1 MQAMSLT
8 NLKQTPQIPF
18 SLGFSAQHVELLQMI
33 GWGCIIRSTGFKL
46 PATPQSIYGS
56 TLKRGLRLRIN
67 SDS

>member
-8 NLKQTPQIPF
+8 NLKQTPQMPF

-46 PATPQSIYGS
+46 PARPNQSMAA
-56 TLKRGLRLRIN
+56 R
-67 SDS
+67 